1 MFSSREEVRPGT
13 LTGCT
18 FVALDREEALQKVQA
33 LEEKIVML
41 EAEKGSLARQ
51 LQEAESQRSDAE
63 RRAAHAEL
71 QLQQVL
77 VSSSMT
83 PEQTSRAAN
92 TARDVEV
99 RIMEGRPLDRAS
111 ASAAAQT
118 VAALKTPSLDE
129 LASPDAAR
137 TAIEAAAAVDY
148 TGVVLKKW
156 SLQGES
162 GVDKLR
168 RLEARLARIKA
179 AQAAIQDSKL
189 SATPENT
196 HTKVAD
202 AERTRAF
209 VRASAL

>member
-1 MFSSREEVRPGT
+1 
-13 LTGCT
+13 
-18 FVALDREEALQKVQA
+18 
-33 LEEKIVML
+33 ML

-51 LQEAESQRSDAE
+51 LQEAESQRGEAE

-77 VSSSMT
+77 IGGAMT
-83 PEQTSRAAN
+83 PEQTSRAAS
-92 TARDVEV
+92 TARDVGT
-99 RIMEGRPLDRAS
+99 RIMEDRPLDRAT

-118 VAALKTPSLDE
+118 VAALSTPSLEE
-129 LASPDAAR
+129 LANPDAAR

-179 AQAAIQDSKL
+179 AQAASPDNKPST
-189 SATPENT
+189 TPVNRA
-196 HTKVAD
+196 KVVR
-202 AERTRAF
+202 AETVRTRCARLRSGLTRMYLWLF
-209 VRASAL
+209 AGQRSPQSQAGS

>member
-1 MFSSREEVRPGT
+1 
-13 LTGCT
+13 L
-18 FVALDREEALQKVQA
+18 FVLDRETALQKIQN
-33 LEEKIVML
+33 LEEKIIML
-41 EAEKGSLARQ
+41 EAEKASLARQ

-92 TARDVEV
+92 AARDVGM

-111 ASAAAQT
+111 TSAAAQT
-118 VAALKTPSLDE
+118 VAALNTPSLEE

-179 AQAAIQDSKL
+179 AQAAIQESKL
-189 SATPENT
+189 SSTPVNEA
-196 HTKVAD
+196 KVANIEGVLGC
-202 AERTRAF
+202 AATLC
-209 VRASAL
+209 VRN